1 MLAEPFLC
9 HSRVCSPFLAHSTSF
24 SALPTSWC
32 SGSLL
37 STQAVANNFWPFDC
51 SRGGSVSNLRFYS
64 SEGTCVC
71 KDAESCPKQACTLR
85 SACFLFMLANA
96 PGDWKFGLT
105 AWNRVSAFSRVVEAC
120 IWLQTAK
127 FLWWTKIS
135 YNTEFPLPLR
145 YMHWQ
150 VRNCTC
156 PDTEVMQRVCTQCT
170 VLRNIAKRQVFQAVL
185 LDYSAIN
192 HF

>member
-1 MLAEPFLC
+1 MLGSEPFLC
-9 HSRVCSPFLAHSTSF
+9 QSRICSPFLAYSTSF
-24 SALPTSWC
+24 SVHPTSWC

-37 STQAVANNFWPFDC
+37 PIPAVANNFWPFDF

-64 SEGTCVC
+64 SEGTCIC

-85 SACFLFMLANA
+85 SACFLLMLANA
-96 PGDWKFGLT
+96 PGNWVFGIT
-105 AWNRVSAFSRVVEAC
+105 NWSWVFVFSRV
-120 IWLQTAK
+120 
-127 FLWWTKIS
+127 
-135 YNTEFPLPLR
+135 LR
-145 YMHWQ
+145 LAFDYKQQSSFDARNNHTTQSVFCRWYWQ

-156 PDTEVMQRVCTQCT
+156 PDSEVMQRVCTQCT

-192 HF
+192 HY